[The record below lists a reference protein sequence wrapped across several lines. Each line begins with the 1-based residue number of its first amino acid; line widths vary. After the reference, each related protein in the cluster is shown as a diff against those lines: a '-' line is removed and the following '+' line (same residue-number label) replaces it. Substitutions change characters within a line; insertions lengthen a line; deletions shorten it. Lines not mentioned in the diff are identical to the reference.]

1 MAFTEAQFRDI
12 IHYLHAHPEAV
23 AELRPLVLSEDVLNL
38 PALVAEIAVEVR
50 LLSEESRASRQQLA
64 ALQEETIALRHDLER
79 EMASLRED
87 LARETSAIRQDLER
101 ATTELREEMAK
112 LAAEVRASVQR
123 FDKHVGLH
131 ANWDGGI
138 NEERFIRNANN
149 WFGKFIRRAT
159 RAAVYDIP
167 ELEAA
172 VESGGLSSAEIDDLA
187 LADAVFSGT
196 KPASGGSPLFVVCE
210 FSITIDDSDVLRAHR
225 RAGILARSGVET
237 LAIVGGNGI
246 TPEAATNATNLGVLV
261 ELREPPR

>member
-50 LLSEESRASRQQLA
+50 ALAEESRQASARADARHAETERALGELRRDLDVGLSAVRTELA
-64 ALQEETIALRHDLER
+64 Q
-79 EMASLRED
+79 
-87 LARETSAIRQDLER
+87 

-246 TPEAATNATNLGVLV
+246 TPEAATNASNLGVLV
-261 ELREPPR
+261 ELREPAR